1 MDADVLPY
9 FGHSREGNLYSHG
22 ASCESRSPRIK
33 QEVFML
39 FKNRQLYIANS
50 TLILALLG
58 RKPYTPHMR
67 INARCEQVVLSMEVK

>member
-1 MDADVLPY
+1 MHKEVTYADAERHAGVDHQAQNRK
-9 FGHSREGNLYSHG
+9 F
-22 ASCESRSPRIK
+22 
-33 QEVFML
+33 FML

>member
-1 MDADVLPY
+1 
-9 FGHSREGNLYSHG
+9 
-22 ASCESRSPRIK
+22 
-33 QEVFML
+33 ML

-50 TLILALLG
+50 TLILAVLG